1 MTLHDCVVCQ
11 VSVDACGDDRCG
23 DCRETESR
31 DYAGWSE
38 SEGVTDDVWLDAQS
52 VNQAIPVD
60 LQEAA
65 TREEVDAEDAR
76 LSTAPFM
83 TEDFAEY
90 AVWRREMAVRTT
102 PISVPS
108 HSPPQTKVR
117 VADGPNGEISAAERP
132 VSGVQLQAYIFD
144 HTEPIVGTGYGATR

>member
-1 MTLHDCVVCQ
+1 MTTYRCLVCGEP
-11 VSVDACGDDRCG
+11 VATEFDDRCG

-31 DYAGWSE
+31 IYADWSE
-38 SEGVTDDVWLDAQS
+38 SEGMTDDVWLDAQS

-60 LQEAA
+60 IAEAP

-108 HSPPQTKVR
+108 QSPHQTKVR
-117 VADGPNGEISAAERP
+117 VADGPNVEISAAERP